1 MQLLVP
7 DERRAL
13 VAQPRRPQS
22 NGLVERFHRT
32 LLKEHLHNQGRT
44 KFYGTLEEM
53 QKDLEEYLVRYNAQR
68 PHQGLN
74 MKRRTPA
81 QAFREGLPKDS

>member
-1 MQLLVP
+1 MPL
-7 DERRAL
+7 A
-13 VAQPRRPQS
+13 
-22 NGLVERFHRT
+22 RFC
-32 LLKEHLHNQGRT
+32 LCNVLIISVYSEAVLKMG
-44 KFYGTLEEM
+44 
-53 QKDLEEYLVRYNAQR
+53 YNAQR